1 MINIDVLNSSIEFPE
16 AIQITTPF
24 NGFTRYLMQSKVGA
38 DYIKSDMSKN
48 FIFYEP
54 MNKKVFIIL

>member
-38 DYIKSDMSKN
+38 DYIKSDMS
-48 FIFYEP
+48 
-54 MNKKVFIIL
+54 